1 MHIRKLGLSPA
12 ALACAQAA
20 GITRTEQLTTHPA
33 ADLIDSGHFGG
44 PELYDIVCRLNEHR
58 MSLPA
63 TPGGQARLPSDRNR
77 EMLRL
82 RLVEG
87 HSLAEIGRQTGVS
100 QERVRQLLNLHFG
113 LWGRRCSR

>member
-12 ALACAQAA
+12 ALACARAA
-20 GITRTEQLTTHPA
+20 GITRTEQLTTHTA

-44 PELYDIVCRLNEHR
+44 PELYDIVCRLNEHNLC
-58 MSLPA
+58 LPA
-63 TPGGQARLPSDRNR
+63 TSGGQMRPPSERNR

-87 HSLAEIGRQTGVS
+87 RSLAEIGKQTGVS
-100 QERVRQLLNLHFG
+100 QERVRQILNQHFG
-113 LWGRRCSR
+113 LWGRRT